1 MMYYLYCF
9 ILILFL
15 KQLKATILKKKY
27 IDMIKDVLVVFDPL
41 YNMGSNPFD
50 HFLRDEWLGKV
61 LFKA

>member
-1 MMYYLYCF
+1 
-9 ILILFL
+9 
-15 KQLKATILKKKY
+15 
-27 IDMIKDVLVVFDPL
+27 MIKDVLVVFDPL